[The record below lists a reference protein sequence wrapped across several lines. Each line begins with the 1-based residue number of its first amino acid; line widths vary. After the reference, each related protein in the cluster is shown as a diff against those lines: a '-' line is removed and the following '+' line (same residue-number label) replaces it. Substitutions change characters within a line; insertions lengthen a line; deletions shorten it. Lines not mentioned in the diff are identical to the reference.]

1 MSRFVLPRVG
11 MRTIKTAIAVMISY
25 LLFVPLE
32 WRVGAESAGILVHLG
47 PAYACIA
54 CIICMQSSMGQ
65 SIELGLSRLTGV
77 AVGGVLGVLILTA
90 EVPLT
95 HPLLK
100 VLLLGLACVAGIW
113 VCMLIRRPAAC
124 VMACIL
130 PCVVVINETT
140 GVDRYYYAAARIL
153 ETVVGI
159 AVALAVNALLPNHQA
174 EAKRGEEGDASCK

>member
-1 MSRFVLPRVG
+1 MKKFELPGVG
-11 MRTIKTAIAVMISY
+11 MRTIKTAVAVMISY

-32 WRVGAESAGILVHLG
+32 LWEAETGILAHLG

-65 SIELGLSRLTGV
+65 SIQLGLSRLTGV

-90 EVPLT
+90 EALLA

-100 VLLLGLACVAGIW
+100 ALMLGLACVAGVW

-140 GVDRYYYAAARIL
+140 GADRYYYAAARIL

-159 AVALAVNALLPNHQA
+159 AVALAVNGLLPNHQA
-174 EAKRGEEGDASCK
+174 EEKQKKEEGGAP

>member
-1 MSRFVLPRVG
+1 MRKFALPGVG
-11 MRTIKTAIAVMISY
+11 MRTIKTAVAVMISY

-32 WRVGAESAGILVHLG
+32 LWWGAEATGILAHLG

-90 EVPLT
+90 EVLLT

-100 VLLLGLACVAGIW
+100 ALMLGLACVAGVW

-159 AVALAVNALLPNHQA
+159 AVALAVNALLPNRRA
-174 EAKRGEEGDASCK
+174 EGKPDGKGESPCK